1 MQANLAQ
8 KVKFDSLN
16 ERFYLRKFSK
26 ILKI

>member
-1 MQANLAQ
+1 MQVNLAQ

-16 ERFYLRKFSK
+16 ERFCLRKFSK